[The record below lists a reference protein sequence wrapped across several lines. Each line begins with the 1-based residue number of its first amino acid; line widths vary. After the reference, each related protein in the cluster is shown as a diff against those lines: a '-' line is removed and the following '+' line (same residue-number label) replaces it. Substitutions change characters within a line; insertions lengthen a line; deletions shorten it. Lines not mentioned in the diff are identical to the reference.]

1 MFRTNVLPLLLSQ
14 LKDKS
19 AVPSTCCDDYILWQC
34 IIDKLLENELRIV
47 KDTRPSSKPP
57 RVLSHV
63 EQNGIRYA
71 AGSVIRKLETKYKG
85 DKALM
90 ECLCVLLK
98 EEVEYKQ
105 DSTEQWLETT
115 DRGGLYY
122 ITDTAFDLFIEIE
135 IFVYDCLLSQKERPN
150 LVESACS
157 KSNILDAWSECMRSC
172 TFEGIEKTALLLQE
186 IIKKWIKIRGHS
198 MTSMAM
204 EQHKKEKSDTSKK
217 RGTGTELKR
226 SYN

>member
-1 MFRTNVLPLLLSQ
+1 M
-14 LKDKS
+14 
-19 AVPSTCCDDYILWQC
+19 
-34 IIDKLLENELRIV
+34 
-47 KDTRPSSKPP
+47 
-57 RVLSHV
+57 LSHV
-63 EQNGIRYA
+63 EQNGIRHA

-90 ECLCVLLK
+90 ECLLC
-98 EEVEYKQ
+98 EVEYKQ

-122 ITDTAFDLFIEIE
+122 ITDIAFDLFIEIE
-135 IFVYDCLLSQKERPN
+135 IFVYDCLLSQKERQN

-172 TFEGIEKTALLLQE
+172 TFGGIEKTALLLQE

-217 RGTGTELKR
+217 RGTVKT
-226 SYN
+226 